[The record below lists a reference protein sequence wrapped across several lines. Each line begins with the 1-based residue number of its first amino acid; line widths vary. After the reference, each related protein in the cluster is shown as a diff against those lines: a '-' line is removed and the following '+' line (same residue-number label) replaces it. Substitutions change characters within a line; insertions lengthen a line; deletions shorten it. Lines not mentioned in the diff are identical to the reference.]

1 MDPSS
6 PTYELAVCRAAS
18 SLEVVTVTNFSLNR
32 KIGPYYPVWV
42 PRCHCGSSWLFA
54 CPSILPCDLL
64 GIAWNV
70 ACVSNTT
77 LQKRPESLRACVF
90 LE

>member
-32 KIGPYYPVWV
+32 KIG
-42 PRCHCGSSWLFA
+42 RHNTQCERTSS
-54 CPSILPCDLL
+54 I
-64 GIAWNV
+64 GVV
-70 ACVSNTT
+70 AFY
-77 LQKRPESLRACVF
+77 A
-90 LE
+90 